1 MGKLCL
7 LIDIS
12 YILSLNIDRDFE
24 RTVCRTTCY
33 AKRTKHMVWV
43 AVLSR
48 VLCILV
54 YCSKCMVLSKT
65 FSSRKRDQTKFT

>member
-7 LIDIS
+7 LVDIS
-12 YILSLNIDRDFE
+12 YIISLNIDRDFE
-24 RTVCRTTCY
+24 HMVCRTTCY

-43 AVLSR
+43 SVLSH

-54 YCSKCMVLSKT
+54 HSSKPTVLSKP
-65 FSSRKRDQTKFT
+65 FSSMKRDKTKFP